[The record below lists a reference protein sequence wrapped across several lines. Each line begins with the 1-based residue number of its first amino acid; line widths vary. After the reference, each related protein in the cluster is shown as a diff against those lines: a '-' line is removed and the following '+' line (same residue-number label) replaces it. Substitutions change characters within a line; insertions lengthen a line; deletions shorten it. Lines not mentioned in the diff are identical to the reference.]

1 MVKKA
6 RAALQEFI
14 RQETSAGIILFC
26 AAVAAMIAINSAF
39 NPYYLAFLN
48 LPVAV
53 QFGALEIAKPL
64 SLWINDGLMAIFFFL
79 VGLEVKR
86 ELLEGQL
93 SSVEQAALPA
103 VAAIGG
109 MALPAL
115 VFLYFNWTIP
125 DNIDGWAIPAAT
137 DIAFALGV
145 LALLGKHAPLSLKV
159 LLLAIAIIDD
169 IGAIII
175 IAFFYTAEV
184 STFSLLLA
192 GGGTM
197 VLFAMNRL
205 GVIRTAPYILVGIFL
220 WICVLK
226 SGVHATLAGVIA
238 ALAIPLNAKGGS
250 SPLKHLEHFLHPWT
264 AFLVLPLFAFANAGV
279 SLAGLKPADLMA
291 PLALGIAAGLVIG
304 KQLGVFG
311 FMYLATR
318 IGLVKRPDG
327 VTWLQLYG
335 LACLTGIGFT
345 MSLFIGNLAFV
356 DADQI
361 ETVKLGVISGSLI
374 SGLIGY
380 GLLRLLSSS
389 NRDNRDLAPDERKLP
404 ARQ

>member
-1 MVKKA
+1 MVKKMN
-6 RAALQEFI
+6 AALREFI
-14 RQETSAGIILFC
+14 AQETSAGIILFC
-26 AAVAAMIAINSAF
+26 AAVAAMVAMNSAF
-39 NPYYLAFLN
+39 NPYYLAFLDI
-48 LPVAV
+48 PVAV

-93 SSVEQAALPA
+93 SSIEQASLPFI
-103 VAAIGG
+103 AAIGG

-115 VFLYFNWTIP
+115 VFLYFNWTVP
-125 DNIDGWAIPAAT
+125 ENINGWAIPAAT

-145 LALLGKHAPLSLKV
+145 LALLGKHAPVSLKI

-175 IAFFYTAEV
+175 IALFYTAEV
-184 STFSLLLA
+184 SSFSLLLA
-192 GGGTM
+192 GGGTIL
-197 VLFAMNRL
+197 LFAMNRL
-205 GVIRTAPYILVGIFL
+205 GVIRTAPYILVGTFL

-238 ALAIPLNAKGGS
+238 ALAIPLNAKDGS

-264 AFLVLPLFAFANAGV
+264 AFLVLPIFAFANAGV
-279 SLAGLKPADLMA
+279 SLAGLQIADLMA
-291 PLALGIAAGLVIG
+291 PLALGIAAGLVVG
-304 KQLGVFG
+304 KQVGVFG

-318 IGLVKRPDG
+318 IGLVKRPAG

-356 DADQI
+356 DPEQI
-361 ETVKLGVISGSLI
+361 ETVKLGVISGSVI
-374 SGLIGY
+374 SGLLGY
-380 GLLRLLSSS
+380 CLLRFASAL
-389 NRDNRDLAPDERKLP
+389 DP
-404 ARQ
+404 AVKGKPA

>member
-1 MVKKA
+1 MVKKMN
-6 RAALQEFI
+6 AALREFI
-14 RQETSAGIILFC
+14 AQETSAGIILFC
-26 AAVAAMIAINSAF
+26 AAVAAMVAMNSAF
-39 NPYYLAFLN
+39 NPYYLAFLDI
-48 LPVAV
+48 PVAV

-93 SSVEQAALPA
+93 SSIEQASLPFI
-103 VAAIGG
+103 AAIGG

-115 VFLYFNWTIP
+115 VFLYFNWNVP
-125 DNIDGWAIPAAT
+125 ENLNGWAIPAAT

-145 LALLGKHAPLSLKV
+145 LALLGKHAPVSLKI

-175 IAFFYTAEV
+175 IALFYTAEV
-184 STFSLLLA
+184 SSFSLLLA
-192 GGGTM
+192 GGGTIL
-197 VLFAMNRL
+197 LFAMNKL
-205 GVIRTAPYILVGIFL
+205 GVIRTAPYILVGTFL

-238 ALAIPLNAKGGS
+238 ALAIPLNAKDGS

-264 AFLVLPLFAFANAGV
+264 AFLVLPIFAFANAGV
-279 SLAGLKPADLMA
+279 SLAGLQITDLMA
-291 PLALGIAAGLVIG
+291 PLALGIAAGLVVG
-304 KQLGVFG
+304 KQVGVFG
-311 FMYLATR
+311 LMYLATR
-318 IGLVKRPDG
+318 IGLVQRPAG

-356 DADQI
+356 DPDQI
-361 ETVKLGVISGSLI
+361 ETVKLGVISGSVL
-374 SGLIGY
+374 SGLLGY
-380 GLLRLLSSS
+380 CLLRFAS
-389 NRDNRDLAPDERKLP
+389 APDP
-404 ARQ
+404 AAKAKPA

>member
-1 MVKKA
+1 MVKEMGN
-6 RAALQEFI
+6 ALQEFI
-14 RQETSAGIILFC
+14 AQETSAGIILFC
-26 AAVAAMIAINSAF
+26 AAVAAMIAVNSAL
-39 NPYYLAFLN
+39 NPFYLAFLDI
-48 LPVAV
+48 PVAV
-53 QFGALEIAKPL
+53 QFGGLEIAKPL

-93 SSVEQAALPA
+93 SSVEQASLPLIAA
-103 VAAIGG
+103 VGG
-109 MALPAL
+109 MALPAA
-115 VFLYFNWTIP
+115 VFAYFNW
-125 DNIDGWAIPAAT
+125 NIAENISGWAIPAAT

-145 LALLGKHAPLSLKV
+145 LALLGKHAPVSLKI

-169 IGAIII
+169 IGAIVI
-175 IAFFYTAEV
+175 IALFYTAEV
-184 STFSLLLA
+184 SSVSLMLA
-192 GGGTM
+192 GVGTIL
-197 VLFAMNRL
+197 LFVMNRM
-205 GVIRTAPYILVGIFL
+205 GVIRTAPYILVGTFL

-238 ALAIPLNAKGGS
+238 ALAIPLNAKDGS

-264 AFLVLPLFAFANAGV
+264 AFLVLPIFAFANAGV
-279 SLAGLKPADLMA
+279 SLAGLQISDLLA
-291 PLALGIAAGLVIG
+291 PLALGIAAGLVVG

-311 FMYLATR
+311 FIFLATKA
-318 IGLVKRPDG
+318 GLVKLPAG

-356 DADQI
+356 DPDQI

-374 SGLIGY
+374 SGLLGY
-380 GLLRLLSSS
+380 GLLRF
-389 NRDNRDLAPDERKLP
+389 APSPDP
-404 ARQ
+404 AAIAKPA

>member
-1 MVKKA
+1 MVKKLGS
-6 RAALQEFI
+6 ALQEFI
-14 RQETSAGIILFC
+14 AQETSAGIILFC
-26 AAVAAMIAINSAF
+26 AAVAAMVAINSAL
-39 NPYYLAFLN
+39 NPYYLAFLDI
-48 LPVAV
+48 PVAV
-53 QFGALEIAKPL
+53 QFGGLEIAKPL
-64 SLWINDGLMAIFFFL
+64 ALWINDGLMAIFFFL

-93 SSVEQAALPA
+93 SSIEQAALPA
-103 VAAIGG
+103 IAAVGG

-115 VFLYFNWTIP
+115 VFLYFNWTVP
-125 DNIDGWAIPAAT
+125 ENVNGWAIPAAT

-145 LALLGKHAPLSLKV
+145 LALLGKHAPVSLKI

-169 IGAIII
+169 IGAIVI
-175 IAFFYTAEV
+175 IALFYTAEV
-184 STFSLLLA
+184 SGFSLLLA
-192 GGGTM
+192 GGGTLM
-197 VLFAMNRL
+197 LFVMNRL

-238 ALAIPLNAKGGS
+238 ALAIPLSAKDGS
-250 SPLKHLEHFLHPWT
+250 SPLKHLEHILHPWT
-264 AFLVLPLFAFANAGV
+264 AFLVLPIFAFANAGV
-279 SLAGLKPADLMA
+279 SLAGLQIADLMA

-304 KQLGVFG
+304 KQIGVFG
-311 FMYLATR
+311 FMYLATS
-318 IGLVKRPDG
+318 IGLVKRPAG

-356 DADQI
+356 DPDQI

-374 SGLIGY
+374 SGVLGY
-380 GLLRLLSSS
+380 CLLRFASSKG
-389 NRDNRDLAPDERKLP
+389 ERRVEKTQP
-404 ARQ
+404 IPT

>member
-1 MVKKA
+1 MVKKIS
-6 RAALQEFI
+6 AALQEFI
-14 RQETSAGIILFC
+14 AQETSAGIVLFC
-26 AAVAAMIAINSAF
+26 AAVAAMVAINSAL
-39 NPYYLAFLN
+39 NPYYLAFLDI
-48 LPVAV
+48 PVAM

-86 ELLEGQL
+86 ELIEGQL

-115 VFLYFNWTIP
+115 VFLYFNWTVP
-125 DNIDGWAIPAAT
+125 QNINGWAIPAAT

-175 IAFFYTAEV
+175 IALFYTAEV
-184 STFSLLLA
+184 SSFSLLLA

-238 ALAIPLNAKGGS
+238 ALAIPLNAKDGS

-264 AFLVLPLFAFANAGV
+264 AFLVLPIFAFANAGV
-279 SLAGLKPADLMA
+279 SLAGLQIADLMA
-291 PLALGIAAGLVIG
+291 PLALGIAAGLVVG
-304 KQLGVFG
+304 KQVGVFG
-311 FMYLATR
+311 FMFLATKV
-318 IGLVKRPDG
+318 GLVKRPAG
-327 VTWLQLYG
+327 VSWLQLYG

-356 DADQI
+356 DPEQI
-361 ETVKLGVISGSLI
+361 ETVKLGVISGSVI
-374 SGLIGY
+374 SGLLGY
-380 GLLRLLSSS
+380 SLLRFASAPGAAA
-389 NRDNRDLAPDERKLP
+389 LAKP
-404 ARQ
+404 A

>member
-1 MVKKA
+1 MVKKMNA
-6 RAALQEFI
+6 TLREFI
-14 RQETSAGIILFC
+14 AQETSAGIILFC
-26 AAVAAMIAINSAF
+26 AAVAAMVAMNSAF
-39 NPYYLAFLN
+39 NPYYLAFLDI
-48 LPVAV
+48 PVAV

-93 SSVEQAALPA
+93 SSIEQASLPFI
-103 VAAIGG
+103 AAIGG

-115 VFLYFNWTIP
+115 VFLYFNWTVP
-125 DNIDGWAIPAAT
+125 ENINGWAIPAAT

-145 LALLGKHAPLSLKV
+145 LALLGKHAPVSLKI

-175 IAFFYTAEV
+175 IALFYTAEV
-184 STFSLLLA
+184 SSFSLLLA
-192 GGGTM
+192 GGGTIL
-197 VLFAMNRL
+197 LFAMNRL
-205 GVIRTAPYILVGIFL
+205 GVIRTAPYILVGAFL

-238 ALAIPLNAKGGS
+238 ALAIPLNAKDGS

-264 AFLVLPLFAFANAGV
+264 AFLVLPIFAFANAGV
-279 SLAGLKPADLMA
+279 FLAGLQIADLMA
-291 PLALGIAAGLVIG
+291 PLALGIAAGLVVG
-304 KQLGVFG
+304 KQVGVFG

-318 IGLVKRPDG
+318 IGLVKRPAG

-356 DADQI
+356 DPEQI
-361 ETVKLGVISGSLI
+361 ETVKLGVISGSVI
-374 SGLIGY
+374 SGLLGY
-380 GLLRLLSSS
+380 CLLRFAS
-389 NRDNRDLAPDERKLP
+389 APDP
-404 ARQ
+404 AVKAKPA

>member
-1 MVKKA
+1 MVNKA

-26 AAVAAMIAINSAF
+26 AAVAAMFAINSAL
-39 NPYYLAFLN
+39 NPYYLGFLDI
-48 LPVAV
+48 PVAV

-93 SSVEQAALPA
+93 STIEQASLPV

-109 MALPAL
+109 MAVPAL
-115 VFLYFNWTIP
+115 IFLYFNWTVP

-145 LALLGKHAPLSLKV
+145 LALLGKHAPLSLKI

-192 GGGTM
+192 GGAT
-197 VLFAMNRL
+197 VILFAMNRL
-205 GVIRTAPYILVGIFL
+205 GVIRTAPYILIGTFL

-238 ALAIPLNAKGGS
+238 ALAIPLNAKDGS

-279 SLAGLKPADLMA
+279 SLAGLRPADLMA
-291 PLALGIAAGLVIG
+291 PLALGIAAGLVVG
-304 KQLGVFG
+304 KQVGVFG

-356 DADQI
+356 DPDQI

-374 SGLIGY
+374 SGLLGY
-380 GLLRLLSSS
+380 CLLRFLSPSGS
-389 NRDNRDLAPDERKLP
+389 DKRSMASDGRKLP
-404 ARQ
+404 AR

>member
-1 MVKKA
+1 MVKKLGN
-6 RAALQEFI
+6 ALQEFI
-14 RQETSAGIILFC
+14 AQETSAGIILFC
-26 AAVAAMIAINSAF
+26 AAVAAMVAINSAL
-39 NPYYLAFLN
+39 NPYYLAFLDI
-48 LPVAV
+48 PVAI
-53 QFGALEIAKPL
+53 QFGGLEIAKPL
-64 SLWINDGLMAIFFFL
+64 ALWINDGLMAIFFFL

-93 SSVEQAALPA
+93 SSIEQAALPA
-103 VAAIGG
+103 IAAVGG

-125 DNIDGWAIPAAT
+125 ENVNGWAIPAAT

-145 LALLGKHAPLSLKV
+145 LALLGKHAPVSLKI

-169 IGAIII
+169 IGAIVI
-175 IAFFYTAEV
+175 IALFYTAEV
-184 STFSLLLA
+184 SGFSLLLA
-192 GGGTM
+192 GGGTLL
-197 VLFAMNRL
+197 LFAMNRL

-238 ALAIPLNAKGGS
+238 ALAIPLSAKDGS
-250 SPLKHLEHFLHPWT
+250 SPLKHLEHILHPWT
-264 AFLVLPLFAFANAGV
+264 AFLVLPIFAFANAGV
-279 SLAGLKPADLMA
+279 SLAGLQIADLMA

-304 KQLGVFG
+304 KQIGVFG

-318 IGLVKRPDG
+318 IGLVKRPAG

-356 DADQI
+356 DPDQI

-374 SGLIGY
+374 SGVLGY
-380 GLLRLLSSS
+380 CILRFAASSS
-389 NRDNRDLAPDERKLP
+389 HARATTLA
-404 ARQ
+404 

>member
-1 MVKKA
+1 MVKKM

-14 RQETSAGIILFC
+14 ALESSAGIILFC
-26 AAVAAMIAINSAF
+26 AAVLAMLVVNSAF
-39 NPYYLAFLN
+39 SSYYLDFLEI
-48 LPVAV
+48 PVAV
-53 QFGALEIAKPL
+53 QFGALEISKPL
-64 SLWINDGLMAIFFFL
+64 ALWINDGLMAIFFFL
-79 VGLEVKR
+79 IGLEVKR

-93 SSVEQAALPA
+93 SSIEQASLPA
-103 VAAIGG
+103 IAAIGG
-109 MALPAL
+109 MAVPAL
-115 VFLYFNWTIP
+115 VFLYFNWDMP
-125 DNIDGWAIPAAT
+125 ENISGWAIPAAT

-145 LALLGKHAPLSLKV
+145 LALLGKHAPVSLKI

-175 IAFFYTAEV
+175 IALFYTTEV
-184 STFSLLLA
+184 SSLSLLLA
-192 GGGTM
+192 GSGTIW
-197 VLFAMNRL
+197 LFAMNRL

-238 ALAIPLNAKGGS
+238 ALAIPLNAKDGS

-279 SLAGLKPADLMA
+279 SLAGLRLDDLMA
-291 PLALGIAAGLVIG
+291 PLAVGIAAGLVVG

-311 FMYLATR
+311 FMFLATKA
-318 IGLVKRPDG
+318 GLVRRPDG

-345 MSLFIGNLAFV
+345 MSLFIGNLAFT
-356 DADQI
+356 DAEQI
-361 ETVKLGVISGSLI
+361 ETVKLGVISGSLV
-374 SGLIGY
+374 SGLLGY
-380 GLLRLLSSS
+380 CMLRW
-389 NRDNRDLAPDERKLP
+389 APTANCAGMAKP
-404 ARQ
+404 A

>member
-1 MVKKA
+1 MAGKMRTALTEFVA
-6 RAALQEFI
+6 R
-14 RQETSAGIILFC
+14 ETSAGIVLFV
-26 AAVAAMIAINSAF
+26 AALLAMIAVNSAF

-48 LPVAV
+48 IPVVV

-64 SLWINDGLMAIFFFL
+64 ALWINDGLMAIFFFL

-86 ELLEGQL
+86 EVVEGQL
-93 SSVEQAALPA
+93 SSFDKAALPA
-103 VAAIGG
+103 IAAVGG
-109 MALPAL
+109 MAVPAA
-115 VFLYFNWTIP
+115 VFLYFNWDIA
-125 DNIDGWAIPAAT
+125 DNVNGWAIPAAT

-175 IAFFYTAEV
+175 IALFYTAEV
-184 STFSLLLA
+184 SGLSLMLSGA
-192 GGGTM
+192 GIV
-197 VLFAMNRL
+197 VLILMNRL
-205 GVIRTAPYILVGIFL
+205 GVVRVAPYILVGTFL

-238 ALAIPLNAKGGS
+238 ALSIPLNSKDGT
-250 SPLKHLEHFLHPWT
+250 SPLKHLEHILHPWT
-264 AFLVLPLFAFANAGV
+264 AFLILPIFAFANAGV
-279 SLAGLKPADLMA
+279 SLAGLKFSDLFA

-304 KQLGVFG
+304 KQIGVFG
-311 FMYLATR
+311 FMFLATK
-318 IGLVKRPDG
+318 IGLVKRPMG
-327 VTWLQLYG
+327 VSWVQLYG

-356 DADQI
+356 DPEQI

-374 SGLIGY
+374 SGVLGFII
-380 GLLRLLSSS
+380 LRFAQPEKA
-389 NRDNRDLAPDERKLP
+389 AP
-404 ARQ
+404 A

>member
-1 MVKKA
+1 MVKKMN
-6 RAALQEFI
+6 AALREFI
-14 RQETSAGIILFC
+14 AQETSAGIILFC
-26 AAVAAMIAINSAF
+26 AAVAAMVAMNSAF
-39 NPYYLAFLN
+39 NPYYLAFLDI
-48 LPVAV
+48 PVAV

-93 SSVEQAALPA
+93 SSIEQASLPFI
-103 VAAIGG
+103 AAIGG

-115 VFLYFNWTIP
+115 VFLYFNWTVP
-125 DNIDGWAIPAAT
+125 ENINGWAIPAAT

-145 LALLGKHAPLSLKV
+145 LALLGKHAPVSLKI

-175 IAFFYTAEV
+175 IALFYTAEV
-184 STFSLLLA
+184 SSFSLLLA
-192 GGGTM
+192 GGGTIL
-197 VLFAMNRL
+197 LFAMNRL
-205 GVIRTAPYILVGIFL
+205 GVIRTAPYILVGTFL

-238 ALAIPLNAKGGS
+238 ALAIPLNAKDGS

-264 AFLVLPLFAFANAGV
+264 AFLVLPIFAFANAGV
-279 SLAGLKPADLMA
+279 SLAGLQIADLMA
-291 PLALGIAAGLVIG
+291 PLALGIAAGLVVG
-304 KQLGVFG
+304 KQVGVFG

-318 IGLVKRPDG
+318 IGLVKRPAG

-356 DADQI
+356 DPEQI
-361 ETVKLGVISGSLI
+361 ETVKLGVISGSVI
-374 SGLIGY
+374 SGLLGY
-380 GLLRLLSSS
+380 CLLRFAS
-389 NRDNRDLAPDERKLP
+389 APDP
-404 ARQ
+404 AVKAKPA